1 VLVSGLVL
9 LLGIV
14 TLGAAVRFRRHGR
27 LGPVE
32 RVALPISAS
41 LIVLFGLV
49 SVIVSFKMATP
60 TAPPHAKASPS
71 ATHNTEEALAAIA
84 ALLVG
89 AVQISR
95 ARRSRPYSKI
105 HWTLPMMYL
114 SAMAVFVISG
124 LLLGK

>member
-14 TLGAAVRFRRHGR
+14 TLGAAVRFRRHDR

-49 SVIVSFKMATP
+49 GVIVSFKMATP
-60 TAPPHAKASPS
+60 TAPPHARASPF
-71 ATHNTEEALAAIA
+71 ATNITQEALAAIA

-105 HWTLPMMYL
+105 YWTLPMMYL
-114 SAMAVFVISG
+114 SAMAAFVISG